1 VSVGVQQVARN
12 IERCEKEISR
22 CAGQPPDS
30 SEAETHQRLSRNPVA
45 EGALE
50 PLAYSAEEVADRG
63 RRLNLIAG
71 SITVQNIES
80 RGNQLKLGHPPQVC
94 GLRDAYNL
102 GEDWVSDIFMVAKP
116 GANYRHERK
125 LSNGFDAQEA

>member
-1 VSVGVQQVARN
+1 
-12 IERCEKEISR
+12 
-22 CAGQPPDS
+22 
-30 SEAETHQRLSRNPVA
+30 
-45 EGALE
+45 
-50 PLAYSAEEVADRG
+50 
-63 RRLNLIAG
+63 LNLIAG